1 MSAMHSPLNSP
12 VHSVYRAGKTSLN
25 RRQTLTRLGLLF
37 MVGPLGIAAQH
48 LEWQQWI
55 PLQRP
60 AIGEQKSA
68 ALADSARELQRCEC
82 PQACAT
88 SAPACACAP
97 TPCR

>member
-60 AIGEQKSA
+60 AIGASLRLCPDTVPLTARQPTGTKA
-68 ALADSARELQRCEC
+68 SAR
-82 PQACAT
+82 
-88 SAPACACAP
+88 
-97 TPCR
+97 